1 MQIPELNLFWLL
13 VGAFVA
19 AAATWILDHFLIK
32 GQQADGVD
40 QMQLNALNEKARMV
54 EPLNQQLQFARSQ
67 VHELEAKLN
76 SMPDRSISDFDLSP
90 YTARID
96 DLTALLEQERSEKME
111 ISTMLS
117 SAEAGAGQ
125 AEELGAT
132 LLQLRQDLAAKE
144 AETGELVV
152 NLSQLKN
159 ENEALRHGAAGIT
172 PELESLR
179 DKLTQTE
186 NEAFGAKSALAELK
200 ARFESMQS
208 AELSVEPELID
219 LRQRVLAAETEA
231 EALKSQLLT
240 SQSVPDLREEF
251 AELKEKLHQVESQRE
266 SSISSLAELRDSEQT
281 ANAQLA
287 QLQKELTETITS
299 LQSAKNSERALEEEL
314 TQARQ
319 TASEATL
326 VRAQI
331 AAMTSNLE
339 KLEMTNFEQGRELD
353 DLRAQLAGID
363 EMRSEYEK
371 FSTRLPELER
381 ASMDREELAQQ
392 VGRLERQLIEQDEI
406 IENFKSQAQRANA
419 EASQNQSAVG
429 LIKELEAEIERLN
442 RRNPELESLI
452 AELREELGE
461 KASRIEKLEAVA
473 GTVEAV
479 DNEATELRS
488 LVQNLSSE
496 LDKAR
501 KESQEIRTALVKVQ
515 AEAEILRESTGELET
530 VKSENIRLKNFVEST
545 EISNT
550 EIAPLRNRINDLF
563 AHLEESNRE
572 NEGNRKALNA
582 TMEELRRLR
591 QDMGDLSRLR
601 EENAQ
606 LRVMKQIGGEPK
618 EFETLKLRISDV
630 ASQLNQT
637 KNEAFDAKEQL
648 AAANREISRLRAELL
663 TSSEMGELS

>member
-1 MQIPELNLFWLL
+1 MQIPEMNMFWLL

-32 GQQADGVD
+32 RQSAEGPHI
-40 QMQLNALNEKARMV
+40 MELHALNERARMV
-54 EPLNQQLQFARSQ
+54 EPLTQQLQFARGQ
-67 VHELEAKLN
+67 VQELEAQL
-76 SMPDRSISDFDLSP
+76 SGTPDALEANVDLSP

-96 DLTALLEQERSEKME
+96 ELSALLEQEQSEKSE
-111 ISTMLS
+111 LS
-117 SAEAGAGQ
+117 ALLSAAHAGAGQ
-125 AEELGAT
+125 SDQLESMLEQLIHAE
-132 LLQLRQDLAAKE
+132 
-144 AETGELVV
+144 
-152 NLSQLKN
+152 S
-159 ENEALRHGAAGIT
+159 EAL
-172 PELESLR
+172 
-179 DKLTQTE
+179 
-186 NEAFGAKSALAELK
+186 GAKSALAELK
-200 ARFESMQS
+200 ARFETMQN
-208 AELSVEPELID
+208 AELSTAPELLD
-219 LRQRVLAAETEA
+219 LRQRVLGAETEA
-231 EALKSQLLT
+231 EALKSQLLIA
-240 SQSVPDLREEF
+240 QNVPDLREEF
-251 AELKEKLHQVESQRE
+251 AELRDKLHQFESMRE
-266 SSISSLAELRDSEQT
+266 SSISSMAELRDSEQT
-281 ANAQLA
+281 ANEQLA
-287 QLQKELTETITS
+287 LLQKELAETMTN
-299 LQSAKNSERALEEEL
+299 LQSAKNSERSLEEEL
-314 TQARQ
+314 TELRQ
-319 TASEATL
+319 SASEATL
-326 VRAQI
+326 IKAQI

-339 KLEMTNFEQGRELD
+339 QLETTNFDQERELD
-353 DLRAQLAGID
+353 ELRGQLAGID
-363 EMRSEYEK
+363 AMRSEYEK

-381 ASMDREELAQQ
+381 ASVDREELAQQ
-392 VGRLERQLIEQDEI
+392 VNRLERQLIEQDEV
-406 IENFKSQAQRANA
+406 IENFKNQAQRANA

-530 VKSENIRLKNFVEST
+530 VKSENIRLKNFVESS

-550 EIAPLRNRINDLF
+550 DIAPLRNRINDLF

-572 NEGNRKALNA
+572 NEGNRKALHA

-591 QDMGDLSRLR
+591 QDMGELSRLR

-606 LRVMKQIGGEPK
+606 LRVMKQIGNEPK
-618 EFETLKLRISDV
+618 EFESLKLRISDV

-637 KNEAFDAKEQL
+637 KTEAFDAKEQL